1 MPRFH
6 LSWATSLML
15 LAAAP
20 AAYAQYTTTNPQTVA
35 DTGRLF
41 DEPFRPLTR
50 GWMMCAATE
59 GVRLI
64 EVGQTDLAAA
74 QPARLA
80 CSREWANLRGVVGKA
95 IGLPRAD
102 RALGQLF
109 ESFKLKLRGDYL
121 ASRVA
126 AIDADGPLTLGAWA
140 MYPIRRGIC
149 YVRTRSSGSRYEYK
163 LGRADGDPTLLITGH
178 SRNSVTQ
185 GETSATLD
193 IISPDATMS
202 RQVDISWKP
211 VGSDIQWQIPLGDD
225 QLTAL
230 TRATSIA
237 LRSGDTVNRFPF
249 PDLPMSARDFISNC
263 PAPLPRH

>member
-1 MPRFH
+1 MPRRHFG
-6 LSWATSLML
+6 WATSLVL
-15 LAAAP
+15 LMAAP
-20 AAYAQYTTTNPQTVA
+20 AAYAQYTTTNPQTVT

-41 DEPFRPLTR
+41 NEPFRPLTR
-50 GWMMCAATE
+50 GWMMCVSIE

-64 EVGQTDLAAA
+64 EAGQSDLAAA

-80 CSREWANLRGVVGKA
+80 CTREWANLRSVVGKA

-126 AIDADGPLTLGAWA
+126 AIDADGPLTLGSWA

-149 YVRTRSSGSRYEYK
+149 YVRARSSGSRYEYK
-163 LGRADGDPTLLITGH
+163 LSRMDGDLTLLITGY
-178 SRNSVTQ
+178 SRGPITQ
-185 GETSATLD
+185 GETRATLD
-193 IISPDATMS
+193 IVSSDITISRA
-202 RQVDISWKP
+202 VDISWKP
-211 VGSDIQWQIPLGDD
+211 VGADIQWQIPLGDD

-237 LRSGDTVNRFPF
+237 LHSGDTVNRFPF
-249 PDLPMSARDFISNC
+249 PDLPMSARDFISLC

>member
-1 MPRFH
+1 MPRLH
-6 LSWATSLML
+6 LGRATSLVL

-41 DEPFRPLTR
+41 KEPFRPLTR
-50 GWMMCAATE
+50 GWMMCVSIE

-64 EVGQTDLAAA
+64 EAGRTDLAAA

-80 CSREWANLRGVVGKA
+80 CTREWANLRGVVGKA

-126 AIDADGPLTLGAWA
+126 AIDADGPLTLGSWA

-149 YVRTRSSGSRYEYK
+149 YVRTRSSDRRYEYK
-163 LGRADGDPTLLITGH
+163 IGRMDGGPTLFITGH
-178 SRNSVTQ
+178 SRGSVTQ

-193 IISPDATMS
+193 IISPENTIS
-202 RQVDISWKP
+202 RAVDISWKLI
-211 VGSDIQWQIPLGDD
+211 GSDIQWQIPLGED

-230 TRATSIA
+230 TRATSIT
-237 LRSGDTVNRFPF
+237 LRSGGTVNRFPF
-249 PDLPMSARDFISNC
+249 PDLPMSARDFISIC